1 MNKPDLMKPASAPE
15 DYKAIKIY
23 SLHRIF
29 LALHL
34 FSYGAVMALL
44 ILMWS
49 LTAINTFFWPI
60 FPILGWG
67 IAVGIHLIAYLM
79 YFDKVSYF
87 TKIKRQ
93 STFGILF
100 IFHAFIFVMTNLIII
115 SGNFLIPDNIYF
127 YWPLSIWGIGMAYH
141 TLGFFTW
148 EKVMEFEKNK
158 MKRKHPD
165 YEEKKIKIL
174 TKSKVVNFWIFLAH
188 ITYFI
193 VLTILIYTVIPD
205 LLDTTIE
212 NLNAIDN
219 TITWSTLLGHHIF
232 SYLLY
237 FYNESI
243 KPVLKGLI
251 IHITLYIASNI
262 LIIYQWFKSDL
273 TYFWPIYSLVLWGA
287 IIGIHVFLSMRYDYM
302 IKDALTKIEKYYEGA
317 DKYKLHSEARVLLI
331 CQYSFISHLLVY
343 ATGIILIAI
352 QMVIIGMDLG
362 DIIHPIMGWMIGVAI
377 HGALYLIILLN
388 IRGFW
393 KWTFTFHFAAYIST
407 SIYLIILNVITG
419 GILWSA
425 IAITGWGI
433 GIGIHAILAFVR

>member
-1 MNKPDLMKPASAPE
+1 
-15 DYKAIKIY
+15 
-23 SLHRIF
+23 
-29 LALHL
+29 
-34 FSYGAVMALL
+34 
-44 ILMWS
+44 
-49 LTAINTFFWPI
+49 
-60 FPILGWG
+60 
-67 IAVGIHLIAYLM
+67 
-79 YFDKVSYF
+79 
-87 TKIKRQ
+87 
-93 STFGILF
+93 
-100 IFHAFIFVMTNLIII
+100 MTNLIII
-115 SGNFLIPDNIYF
+115 SGNFLTPDNIYF

-174 TKSKVVNFWIFLAH
+174 TKSKVVNLWIFLAH

-393 KWTFTFHFAAYIST
+393 KWTFTFHLAAYIST